1 LAQNLIFYYQN
12 NSEMYLKNISILSL
26 SVILIL
32 SSCSGK
38 KEEEKTVYE
47 NTKFKEKDQNTVQ
60 MSDKQL
66 QSIGLTT
73 TTVQEKTMQK
83 LVRLNGKVEI
93 EPSHISSISS
103 IMGGHI
109 KSINVIN
116 GSHFSKG
123 QVLAVVEDPQFIQLQ
138 QDYLVTKA
146 QLEFARLNLS
156 RQKDL
161 NITKA
166 TSDKNLQTAQADYST
181 LNATLKGL
189 EEKLRIIG
197 INAKG
202 LNSSNISSR
211 INVYAPFSGFVSKIL
226 VNNGQY
232 INPSDTLFE
241 LINPSGL
248 LLELKVFENDV
259 NDVKIGQEILVYNNQ
274 NPDKKST
281 AKIVSIVPSI
291 ENGGSSIAVAK
302 LSSPNPEFIK
312 GMYINAEVTI
322 NSRFTIGLLNESV
335 VSFESKNYVFEDLGN
350 KKYKMIPVNVGISD
364 DQFTEILKADN
375 LKDKKIVQK
384 GAYSL
389 LMALKNKAE

>member
-1 LAQNLIFYYQN
+1 MHF
-12 NSEMYLKNISILSL
+12 KNISLYSL
-26 SVILIL
+26 ALIL
-32 SSCSGK
+32 TVTSCSK

-47 NTKFKEKDQNTVQ
+47 NTKFTRNNENTVHLTE
-60 MSDKQL
+60 KQI
-66 QSIGLTT
+66 QSVGLTT
-73 TTVQEKTMQK
+73 TTVQDRNMEKLMK
-83 LVRLNGKVEI
+83 LNGKAEI
-93 EPSHISSISS
+93 APSHISLVSS

-146 QLEFARLNLS
+146 QLEAARLNFN

-161 NITKA
+161 NTSKA
-166 TSDKNLQTAQADYST
+166 SSDKTMQTAQAEYST

-202 LNSSNISSR
+202 LSTGNIRSK
-211 INVYAPFSGFVSKIL
+211 INIYAPFTGFVSKIL
-226 VNNGQY
+226 VSNGQY
-232 INPSDTLFE
+232 INPADTLFE

-259 NDVKIGQEILVYNNQ
+259 NDVKVGQEILVYNNQ
-274 NPDKKST
+274 NPGVKSN
-281 AKIVSIVPSI
+281 ARIISVVPSI
-291 ENGGSSIAVAK
+291 ENGGSATAVAR
-302 LSSPNPEFIK
+302 LSSVNTEFVK
-312 GMYINAEVTI
+312 GMYVNAEVNI
-322 NSRFTIGLLNESV
+322 SSRYTMGLPNEAV
-335 VSFESKNYVFEDLGN
+335 VSFENKNYVFEDLG
-350 KKYKMIPVNVGISD
+350 KSRYKMIPVAVGISD
-364 DQFTEILKADN
+364 DQFTEILKADV

-389 LMALKNKAE
+389 MMMLKNKAE

>member
-1 LAQNLIFYYQN
+1 
-12 NSEMYLKNISILSL
+12 MYLKNISILSL
-26 SVILIL
+26 SVILTL

-60 MSDKQL
+60 LSDKQL

-73 TTVQEKTMQK
+73 TTIQEKTMQK
-83 LVRLNGKVEI
+83 RVRLNGKVEI
-93 EPSHISSISS
+93 APSHISSVSS

-109 KSINVIN
+109 KSIGVIN

-146 QLEFARLNLS
+146 QLESARLNLN

-166 TSDKNLQTAQADYST
+166 TSDKTLQTVQADYST

-202 LNSSNISSR
+202 LNSSNIRSK

-241 LINPSGL
+241 LINPVGL

-259 NDVKIGQEILVYNNQ
+259 NDVRIGQEILVYNNQ

-302 LSSPNPEFIK
+302 LSTPNPEFIK

-322 NSRFTIGLLNESV
+322 NSRFTIGLSNESV
-335 VSFESKNYVFEDLGN
+335 VSFESKNYIFEDLGN

>member
-1 LAQNLIFYYQN
+1 
-12 NSEMYLKNISILSL
+12 MYLKNISILSL

-73 TTVQEKTMQK
+73 TTIQEKTMQK

-93 EPSHISSISS
+93 VPSHISSISS

-146 QLEFARLNLS
+146 QLESARLNLS

-166 TSDKNLQTAQADYST
+166 TSDKTLQTAQADYST
-181 LNATLKGL
+181 LNATLRGL

-202 LNSSNISSR
+202 LNSSNIRSR

-241 LINPSGL
+241 LINPTGL

-302 LSSPNPEFIK
+302 LSASNPDFIK

-322 NSRFTIGLLNESV
+322 NSRFTIGLPNESV
-335 VSFESKNYVFEDLGN
+335 VSFESKNYIFEDLGN

-384 GAYSL
+384 GAYGL

>member
-1 LAQNLIFYYQN
+1 MHFNTITIYG
-12 NSEMYLKNISILSL
+12 LSL
-26 SVILIL
+26 VLVL

-47 NTKFKEKDQNTVQ
+47 NTKFSKSTENTVHLTN
-60 MSDKQL
+60 KQL
-66 QSIGLTT
+66 QSVGLTT
-73 TTVQEKTMQK
+73 TSIQNRNMEK
-83 LVRLNGKVEI
+83 LIRLNGKAEI
-93 EPSHISSISS
+93 APSHISSVSS
-103 IMGGHI
+103 IMGGHV
-109 KSINVIN
+109 KAINVIN

-146 QLEFARLNLS
+146 QLEAARLNFN

-161 NITKA
+161 NTSKA
-166 TSDKNLQTAQADYST
+166 SSDKTMQTAQAEYAT

-202 LNSSNISSR
+202 LTTGNIRSR
-211 INVYAPFSGFVSKIL
+211 INVYAPFSGFVSKIM

-241 LINPSGL
+241 LINPAGL

-259 NDVKIGQEILVYNNQ
+259 NDVKVGQEILVYNNQ
-274 NPDKKST
+274 NPELKSN
-281 AKIVSIVPSI
+281 AKIVSVVPSI
-291 ENGGSSIAVAK
+291 ETGGAATAVAK
-302 LSSPNPEFIK
+302 LSSVNAEFVK
-312 GMYINAEVTI
+312 GMYVNAEVNISNRYTQ
-322 NSRFTIGLLNESV
+322 GLPNEAV
-335 VSFESKNYVFEDLGN
+335 VAFENKNYVFEDLGKSN
-350 KKYKMIPVNVGISD
+350 YKMIPVITGISD
-364 DQFTEILKADN
+364 DQFTEIIRADF
-375 LKDKKIVQK
+375 LQDKKIVQK

-389 LMALKNKAE
+389 LMMLKNKAE

>member
-1 LAQNLIFYYQN
+1 MHF
-12 NSEMYLKNISILSL
+12 KKISIYSL
-26 SVILIL
+26 VLTLVL

-47 NTKFKEKDQNTVQ
+47 NTKFSKSDENTVHLTE
-60 MSDKQL
+60 KQL
-66 QSIGLTT
+66 QSVGVTT
-73 TTVQEKTMQK
+73 TSIQNRNMEK
-83 LVRLNGKVEI
+83 LLRLNGKAEI
-93 EPSHISSISS
+93 APSHISSVSS

-146 QLEFARLNLS
+146 QLDAARLNFT

-161 NITKA
+161 NTSKA
-166 TSDKNLQTAQADYST
+166 SSDKTMQAAQADYST

-197 INAKG
+197 INARG
-202 LNSSNISSR
+202 LTTGNIRSK
-211 INVYAPFSGFVSKIL
+211 INIYAPFSGFVSKIL

-232 INPSDTLFE
+232 INPADTLFE
-241 LINPSGL
+241 LINPAGL

-259 NDVKIGQEILVYNNQ
+259 NDVKVGQEILVYNNQ
-274 NPDKKST
+274 KPDVKSN
-281 AKIVSIVPSI
+281 AKIVSVVPSI
-291 ENGGSSIAVAK
+291 ETGGAATAVAK
-302 LSSPNPEFIK
+302 LSSVNSEFVK
-312 GMYINAEVTI
+312 GMYINAEVNI
-322 NSRFTIGLLNESV
+322 SSRYTQGLPNEAV
-335 VSFESKNYVFEDLGN
+335 VAFENKNYVFEDLGKSN
-350 KKYKMIPVNVGISD
+350 YKMIPVVTGISD
-364 DQFTEILKADN
+364 DQFTEIIKADY

-389 LMALKNKAE
+389 LMMLKNKAE

>member
-1 LAQNLIFYYQN
+1 MHF
-12 NSEMYLKNISILSL
+12 KNISLYSL
-26 SVILIL
+26 ALIL
-32 SSCSGK
+32 TVTSCSK

-47 NTKFKEKDQNTVQ
+47 NTKFTKNNENTVHLTE
-60 MSDKQL
+60 KQI
-66 QSIGLTT
+66 QSVGLTT
-73 TTVQEKTMQK
+73 TTVQDRNMEKLMK
-83 LVRLNGKVEI
+83 LNGKAEI
-93 EPSHISSISS
+93 APSHISLVSS

-146 QLEFARLNLS
+146 QLEAARLNFN

-161 NITKA
+161 NTSKA
-166 TSDKNLQTAQADYST
+166 SSDKTMQTAQAEYST

-202 LNSSNISSR
+202 LSTGNIRSK
-211 INVYAPFSGFVSKIL
+211 INIYAPFTGFVSKIL
-226 VNNGQY
+226 VSNGQY
-232 INPSDTLFE
+232 INPADTLFE

-259 NDVKIGQEILVYNNQ
+259 NDVKVGQEILVYNNQ
-274 NPDKKST
+274 NPGVKSN
-281 AKIVSIVPSI
+281 ARIISVVPSI
-291 ENGGSSIAVAK
+291 ENGGSSTAVAR
-302 LSSPNPEFIK
+302 LSSVNTEFVK
-312 GMYINAEVTI
+312 GMYVNAEVNI
-322 NSRFTIGLLNESV
+322 SSRYTMGLPNEAV
-335 VSFESKNYVFEDLGN
+335 VSFENKNYVFEDLG
-350 KKYKMIPVNVGISD
+350 KSGYKMIPVAVGISD
-364 DQFTEILKADN
+364 DQFTEILKADV

-389 LMALKNKAE
+389 LMMLKNKAE

>member
-1 LAQNLIFYYQN
+1 M
-12 NSEMYLKNISILSL
+12 SLKNISIYSLSL
-26 SVILIL
+26 ALIL

-60 MSDKQL
+60 LSDQQIK
-66 QSIGLTT
+66 SVGLTT
-73 TTVQEKTMQK
+73 TILENKTMEK
-83 LVRLNGKVEI
+83 LVRLNGTVDI
-93 EPSHISSISS
+93 APSHISSVSS

-116 GSHFSKG
+116 GSRFSKG

-146 QLEFARLNLS
+146 QLESARLNLN

-161 NITKA
+161 NTSRA
-166 TSDKNLQTAQADYST
+166 SSDKTLQTAQADYST

-202 LNSSNISSR
+202 LNSSNIRSR

-232 INPSDTLFE
+232 INPSNTLFE
-241 LINPSGL
+241 LINPTGL
-248 LLELKVFENDV
+248 LLELKVFENDI

-274 NPDKKST
+274 NPEKKSK
-281 AKIVSIVPSI
+281 AKIISLVPNI
-291 ENGGSSIAVAK
+291 ENGGSSDAIAK
-302 LSSPNPEFIK
+302 LSASNPDFIK
-312 GMYINAEVTI
+312 GMYINGEVSV
-322 NSRFTIGLLNESV
+322 NSRYTLGLPSESV
-335 VSFESKNYVFEDLGN
+335 VSFENKNYIFEDLGN
-350 KKYKMIPVNVGISD
+350 KKYKMIPVNIGIYD
-364 DQFTEILKADN
+364 DKFTEILKADH

-389 LMALKNKAE
+389 LMLLKNKAE

>member
-1 LAQNLIFYYQN
+1 MQFKI
-12 NSEMYLKNISILSL
+12 ISIYSL
-26 SVILIL
+26 ALVLAL

-47 NTKFKEKDQNTVQ
+47 NTKFAKGTENTVHLTPQ
-60 MSDKQL
+60 QI
-66 QSIGLTT
+66 QSVGITT
-73 TTVQEKTMQK
+73 TSLQDRNMEKI
-83 LVRLNGKVEI
+83 VRLNGKAEI
-93 EPSHISSISS
+93 APSHISSVSS

-146 QLEFARLNLS
+146 QLEAARLNFN

-161 NITKA
+161 NTSKA
-166 TSDKNLQTAQADYST
+166 SSDKTLQTAQADYST
-181 LNATLKGL
+181 LNATLRGL

-197 INAKG
+197 ISAKG
-202 LNSSNISSR
+202 LNTGNIRSR

-232 INPSDTLFE
+232 INPTDTLFE
-241 LINPSGL
+241 LINPAGL

-259 NDVKIGQEILVYNNQ
+259 NDIKIGQEILVYSNQ
-274 NPDKKST
+274 KPEMKSS
-281 AKIVSIVPSI
+281 AKIVSVVPSI
-291 ENGGSSIAVAK
+291 ETGGSATAIAK
-302 LSSPNPEFIK
+302 LSSVNSEFVK
-312 GMYINAEVTI
+312 GMYVNAEVNISNRYTQ
-322 NSRFTIGLLNESV
+322 GLPNDAI
-335 VSFESKNYVFEDLGN
+335 VSFENKNYVFEDLGKSN
-350 KKYKMIPVNVGISD
+350 YKMISVVTGISD
-364 DQFTEILKADN
+364 DQFTEVLKADF
-375 LKDKKIVQK
+375 LKDKKIIQK

-389 LMALKNKAE
+389 LMMLKNKAE

>member
-1 LAQNLIFYYQN
+1 MQFR
-12 NSEMYLKNISILSL
+12 KISIYSL
-26 SVILIL
+26 AATLVL

-47 NTKFKEKDQNTVQ
+47 NTKFTKNSENTLHLAEKQVQ
-60 MSDKQL
+60 SV
-66 QSIGLTT
+66 GLTT
-73 TTVQEKTMQK
+73 TTIQSRNMEK
-83 LVRLNGKVEI
+83 LVRLNGKAEI
-93 EPSHISSISS
+93 SPSHISSISS

-116 GSHFSKG
+116 GSHFNKG

-146 QLEFARLNLS
+146 QLEAARLNYN

-161 NITKA
+161 NTSKA
-166 TSDKNLQTAQADYST
+166 SSDKTLQAAQADYST

-202 LNSSNISSR
+202 LTAGNIRSK
-211 INVYAPFSGFVSKIL
+211 INIYAPFSGFVSKIL

-232 INPSDTLFE
+232 INPADTLFE
-241 LINPSGL
+241 LINPTGL

-259 NDVKIGQEILVYNNQ
+259 NDIKTGQEIVVYNNR
-274 NPDKKST
+274 NPDVKSN
-281 AKIVSIVPSI
+281 ARIVSVVPSI
-291 ENGGSSIAVAK
+291 EAGGAAIAVAQ
-302 LSSPNPEFIK
+302 LSSPHSEFIK
-312 GMYINAEVTI
+312 GMYVNAEVNI
-322 NSRFTIGLLNESV
+322 SSRYTQGLPNEAV
-335 VSFESKNYVFEDLGN
+335 VSFENKNYVFEDLG
-350 KKYKMIPVNVGISD
+350 KSDYKMVQVTTGISD
-364 DQFTEILKADN
+364 DQFTEILKPEI

-389 LMALKNKAE
+389 LMMLKNKAE

>member
-1 LAQNLIFYYQN
+1 MHF
-12 NSEMYLKNISILSL
+12 KNISLYSL
-26 SVILIL
+26 ALIL
-32 SSCSGK
+32 TVTSCSK

-47 NTKFKEKDQNTVQ
+47 NTKFTKNNENTVHLTE
-60 MSDKQL
+60 KQI
-66 QSIGLTT
+66 QSVGLTT
-73 TTVQEKTMQK
+73 TTVQDRNMEKLMK
-83 LVRLNGKVEI
+83 LNGKAEI
-93 EPSHISSISS
+93 APSHISLVSS

-146 QLEFARLNLS
+146 QLEAARLNFN

-161 NITKA
+161 NTSKA
-166 TSDKNLQTAQADYST
+166 SSDKTMQTAQAEYST

-202 LNSSNISSR
+202 LSTGNIRSK
-211 INVYAPFSGFVSKIL
+211 INIYAPFTGFVSKIL
-226 VNNGQY
+226 VSNGQY
-232 INPSDTLFE
+232 INPADTLFE

-259 NDVKIGQEILVYNNQ
+259 NDVKVGQEILVYNNQ
-274 NPDKKST
+274 NPGVKSN
-281 AKIVSIVPSI
+281 ARIISVVPSI
-291 ENGGSSIAVAK
+291 ENGGSATAVAR
-302 LSSPNPEFIK
+302 LSSVNTEFVK
-312 GMYINAEVTI
+312 GMYVNAEVNI
-322 NSRFTIGLLNESV
+322 SSRYTMGLPNEAV
-335 VSFESKNYVFEDLGN
+335 VSFENKNYVFEDLG
-350 KKYKMIPVNVGISD
+350 KSGYKMIPVAVGISD
-364 DQFTEILKADN
+364 DQFTEILKADV

-389 LMALKNKAE
+389 LMMLKNKAE

>member
-1 LAQNLIFYYQN
+1 MHFR
-12 NSEMYLKNISILSL
+12 NISLYSL
-26 SVILIL
+26 AFIVTL

-47 NTKFKEKDQNTVQ
+47 NTKFSKNDKNSVHLIEKQIQAV
-60 MSDKQL
+60 
-66 QSIGLTT
+66 GLTT
-73 TTVQEKTMQK
+73 TTIQNRNMEK
-83 LVRLNGKVEI
+83 LVRLNGKTDI
-93 EPSHISSISS
+93 APSHISSVSS

-116 GSHFSKG
+116 GSHFNKG

-146 QLEFARLNLS
+146 QLEAARLNYN

-161 NITKA
+161 NTSKA
-166 TSDKNLQTAQADYST
+166 SSDKTLQTAQADYST

-189 EEKLRIIG
+189 EEKLKIIG

-202 LNSSNISSR
+202 LSAGNIRSK
-211 INVYAPFSGFVSKIL
+211 INVYAPFTGFVSKIL

-232 INPSDTLFE
+232 INPADTLFE
-241 LINPSGL
+241 LINPAGL

-259 NDVKIGQEILVYNNQ
+259 NDVKVGQEILVYNNQ
-274 NPDKKST
+274 NPDVKSN
-281 AKIVSIVPSI
+281 AKIVSVVPNI
-291 ENGGSSIAVAK
+291 ENGGSATAIAR
-302 LSSPNPEFIK
+302 LSSVNTEFVK
-312 GMYINAEVTI
+312 GMYVNAEVNISSHYTM
-322 NSRFTIGLLNESV
+322 GLPNEAV
-335 VSFESKNYVFEDLGN
+335 VSFENKNYVFEDLGKSN
-350 KKYKMIPVNVGISD
+350 YRMIPVMTGISD
-364 DQFTEILKADN
+364 DQFTEIIKADF

-389 LMALKNKAE
+389 LMMLKNKAE

>member
-1 LAQNLIFYYQN
+1 
-12 NSEMYLKNISILSL
+12 MYLKNISILSL

-123 QVLAVVEDPQFIQLQ
+123 QILAVVEDPQFIQLQ

-146 QLEFARLNLS
+146 QLESARLNLN

-166 TSDKNLQTAQADYST
+166 TSDKTLQTAQADYST
-181 LNATLKGL
+181 LNATLRGL

-202 LNSSNISSR
+202 LNSSNIRSR

-274 NPDKKST
+274 NPDKKSA

-302 LSSPNPEFIK
+302 LSSPNPDFIK

-322 NSRFTIGLLNESV
+322 NSRFTIGLPNESV

-389 LMALKNKAE
+389 LMALKNKAD

>member
-1 LAQNLIFYYQN
+1 MHF
-12 NSEMYLKNISILSL
+12 KNISLYSL
-26 SVILIL
+26 ALIL
-32 SSCSGK
+32 TVTSCSK

-47 NTKFKEKDQNTVQ
+47 NTKFTRNNEDTVHLTEKQI
-60 MSDKQL
+60 
-66 QSIGLTT
+66 QSVGLTT
-73 TTVQEKTMQK
+73 TTVQDRNMEKLMK
-83 LVRLNGKVEI
+83 LNGKAEI
-93 EPSHISSISS
+93 APSHISLVSS

-146 QLEFARLNLS
+146 QLEAARLNFN

-161 NITKA
+161 NTSKA
-166 TSDKNLQTAQADYST
+166 SSDKTMQTAQAEYST

-202 LNSSNISSR
+202 LSTGNIRSK
-211 INVYAPFSGFVSKIL
+211 INIYAPFTGFVSKIL
-226 VNNGQY
+226 VSNGQY
-232 INPSDTLFE
+232 INPADTLFE

-259 NDVKIGQEILVYNNQ
+259 NDVKVGQEILVYNNQ
-274 NPDKKST
+274 KPDVKSS
-281 AKIVSIVPSI
+281 AKIISVVPSI
-291 ENGGSSIAVAK
+291 ENGGSATAVAR
-302 LSSPNPEFIK
+302 LSSVNTEFVK
-312 GMYINAEVTI
+312 GMYVNAEVNI
-322 NSRFTIGLLNESV
+322 SSRYTMGLPNEAV
-335 VSFESKNYVFEDLGN
+335 VSFENKNYVFEDLG
-350 KKYKMIPVNVGISD
+350 KSGYKMIPVAVGISD
-364 DQFTEILKADN
+364 DQFTEILKADV

-389 LMALKNKAE
+389 LMMLKNKAE

>member
-1 LAQNLIFYYQN
+1 MHF
-12 NSEMYLKNISILSL
+12 KNISLYSL
-26 SVILIL
+26 ALIL
-32 SSCSGK
+32 TVASCSK

-47 NTKFKEKDQNTVQ
+47 NTKFTKNNENTVHLTE
-60 MSDKQL
+60 KQI
-66 QSIGLTT
+66 QSVGLTT
-73 TTVQEKTMQK
+73 TTVQDRNMEKLMK
-83 LVRLNGKVEI
+83 LNGKVEI
-93 EPSHISSISS
+93 APSHISLVSS

-146 QLEFARLNLS
+146 QLEAARLNFN

-161 NITKA
+161 NTSKA
-166 TSDKNLQTAQADYST
+166 SSDKTMQTAQAEYST

-202 LNSSNISSR
+202 LSTGNIRSK
-211 INVYAPFSGFVSKIL
+211 INIYAPFTGFVSKIL
-226 VNNGQY
+226 VSNGQY
-232 INPSDTLFE
+232 INPADTLFE

-259 NDVKIGQEILVYNNQ
+259 NDVKVGQEILVYNNQ
-274 NPDKKST
+274 NPGVKSN
-281 AKIVSIVPSI
+281 ARIISVVPSI
-291 ENGGSSIAVAK
+291 ENGGSATAVAR
-302 LSSPNPEFIK
+302 LSSVNTEFVK
-312 GMYINAEVTI
+312 GMYVNAEVNI
-322 NSRFTIGLLNESV
+322 SSRYTMGLPNEAV
-335 VSFESKNYVFEDLGN
+335 VSFENKNYVFEDLG
-350 KKYKMIPVNVGISD
+350 KSGYKMIPVAVGISD
-364 DQFTEILKADN
+364 DQFTEILKADV

-389 LMALKNKAE
+389 LMMLKNKAE

>member
-1 LAQNLIFYYQN
+1 MHF
-12 NSEMYLKNISILSL
+12 KNISLYILA
-26 SVILIL
+26 LIL
-32 SSCSGK
+32 TVTSCSK

-47 NTKFKEKDQNTVQ
+47 NTKFTRNNENTVHLTE
-60 MSDKQL
+60 KQI
-66 QSIGLTT
+66 QSVGLTT
-73 TTVQEKTMQK
+73 TTVQDRNMEKLMK
-83 LVRLNGKVEI
+83 LNGKAEI
-93 EPSHISSISS
+93 APSHISLVSS

-146 QLEFARLNLS
+146 QLEAARLNFN

-161 NITKA
+161 NTSKA
-166 TSDKNLQTAQADYST
+166 SSDKTMQTAQAEYST

-202 LNSSNISSR
+202 LSTGNIRSK
-211 INVYAPFSGFVSKIL
+211 IDIYAPFTGFVSKIL
-226 VNNGQY
+226 VSNGQY
-232 INPSDTLFE
+232 INPADTLFE

-259 NDVKIGQEILVYNNQ
+259 NDVKVGQEILVYNNQ
-274 NPDKKST
+274 KPDVKSS
-281 AKIVSIVPSI
+281 AKIIRVVPSI
-291 ENGGSSIAVAK
+291 ENGGSATAVAR
-302 LSSPNPEFIK
+302 LSSVNTEFVK
-312 GMYINAEVTI
+312 GMYVNAEVNI
-322 NSRFTIGLLNESV
+322 SSRYTTGLPNEAV
-335 VSFESKNYVFEDLGN
+335 VSFENKNYVFEDLG
-350 KKYKMIPVNVGISD
+350 KSGYKMIPVAVGISD
-364 DQFTEILKADN
+364 DQFTEILKADV

-389 LMALKNKAE
+389 LMMLKNKAE

>member
-1 LAQNLIFYYQN
+1 MHFR
-12 NSEMYLKNISILSL
+12 NISLYSL
-26 SVILIL
+26 AFIVTL

-47 NTKFKEKDQNTVQ
+47 NTKFSKNDKNSVHLIEKQIQAV
-60 MSDKQL
+60 
-66 QSIGLTT
+66 GLTT
-73 TTVQEKTMQK
+73 TTIQNRNMEK
-83 LVRLNGKVEI
+83 LVRLNGKTDI
-93 EPSHISSISS
+93 APSHISSVSS

-116 GSHFSKG
+116 GSHFNKG

-146 QLEFARLNLS
+146 QLEAARLNYN

-161 NITKA
+161 NTSKA
-166 TSDKNLQTAQADYST
+166 SSDKTLQTAQADYST

-189 EEKLRIIG
+189 EEKLKIIG

-202 LNSSNISSR
+202 LSAGNIRSK
-211 INVYAPFSGFVSKIL
+211 INVYAPFTGFVSKIL

-232 INPSDTLFE
+232 INPTDTLFE
-241 LINPSGL
+241 LINPAGL

-259 NDVKIGQEILVYNNQ
+259 NDVKMGQEILVYNNQ
-274 NPDKKST
+274 NPDVKSN
-281 AKIVSIVPSI
+281 AKIVSVVPSI
-291 ENGGSSIAVAK
+291 ENGGSATAIAR
-302 LSSPNPEFIK
+302 LSSVNTEFVK
-312 GMYINAEVTI
+312 GMYVNAEVNISSHYTM
-322 NSRFTIGLLNESV
+322 GLPNEAV
-335 VSFESKNYVFEDLGN
+335 VSFENKNYVFEDLGKSN
-350 KKYKMIPVNVGISD
+350 YRMIPVMTGISD
-364 DQFTEILKADN
+364 DQFTEIIKADF

-389 LMALKNKAE
+389 LMMLKNKAE

>member
-1 LAQNLIFYYQN
+1 MHF
-12 NSEMYLKNISILSL
+12 KNISLYSL
-26 SVILIL
+26 ALIL
-32 SSCSGK
+32 TVTSCSK

-47 NTKFKEKDQNTVQ
+47 NTKFTRNNENTVHLTE
-60 MSDKQL
+60 KQI

-73 TTVQEKTMQK
+73 TTVQDRNMEKLMK
-83 LVRLNGKVEI
+83 LNGKAEI
-93 EPSHISSISS
+93 APSHISLVSS

-146 QLEFARLNLS
+146 QLEAARLNFN

-161 NITKA
+161 NTSKA
-166 TSDKNLQTAQADYST
+166 SSDKTMQTAQAEYST

-202 LNSSNISSR
+202 LSTGNIRSK
-211 INVYAPFSGFVSKIL
+211 INIYAPFTGFVSKIL
-226 VNNGQY
+226 VSNGQY
-232 INPSDTLFE
+232 INPADTLFE

-259 NDVKIGQEILVYNNQ
+259 NDVKVGQEILVYNNQ
-274 NPDKKST
+274 NPGVKSN
-281 AKIVSIVPSI
+281 ARIISVVPSI
-291 ENGGSSIAVAK
+291 ENGGSSTAVAR
-302 LSSPNPEFIK
+302 LSSVNTEFVK
-312 GMYINAEVTI
+312 GMYVNAEVNI
-322 NSRFTIGLLNESV
+322 SSRYTMGLPNEAV
-335 VSFESKNYVFEDLGN
+335 VSFENKNYVFEDLG
-350 KKYKMIPVNVGISD
+350 KSGYKMIPVAVGISD
-364 DQFTEILKADN
+364 DQFTEILKADV

-389 LMALKNKAE
+389 LMMLKNKAE

>member
-1 LAQNLIFYYQN
+1 MQFR
-12 NSEMYLKNISILSL
+12 KISIYSL
-26 SVILIL
+26 AATLVL

-47 NTKFKEKDQNTVQ
+47 NTKFTKNSENTVHLAE
-60 MSDKQL
+60 KQV
-66 QSIGLTT
+66 QSVGLTT
-73 TTVQEKTMQK
+73 TTIQSRNMEK
-83 LVRLNGKVEI
+83 LVRLNGKAEI
-93 EPSHISSISS
+93 SPSHISSVSS

-116 GSHFSKG
+116 GSHFNKG

-146 QLEFARLNLS
+146 QLEAARLNYN

-161 NITKA
+161 NTSKA
-166 TSDKNLQTAQADYST
+166 SSDKTLQTAQADYST

-202 LNSSNISSR
+202 LTAGNIRSK
-211 INVYAPFSGFVSKIL
+211 INIYAPFSGFVSKIL

-232 INPSDTLFE
+232 INPADTLFE
-241 LINPSGL
+241 LINPTGL

-259 NDVKIGQEILVYNNQ
+259 NDIKTGQEIVVYNNR
-274 NPDKKST
+274 NPDVKSN
-281 AKIVSIVPSI
+281 ARIVSVVPSI
-291 ENGGSSIAVAK
+291 EAGGAAIAVAQ
-302 LSSPNPEFIK
+302 LSSPHSEFIK
-312 GMYINAEVTI
+312 GMYVNAEVNI
-322 NSRFTIGLLNESV
+322 SSRYTQGLPNEAV
-335 VSFESKNYVFEDLGN
+335 VSFENKNYVFEDLG
-350 KKYKMIPVNVGISD
+350 KSDYKMVQVTTGISD
-364 DQFTEILKADN
+364 DQFTEILKPEI

-389 LMALKNKAE
+389 LMMLKNKAE

>member
-1 LAQNLIFYYQN
+1 M
-12 NSEMYLKNISILSL
+12 SLKNISIYSLSL
-26 SVILIL
+26 ALIL

-60 MSDKQL
+60 LSDQQIK
-66 QSIGLTT
+66 SVGLTT
-73 TTVQEKTMQK
+73 TILENKTMEK
-83 LVRLNGKVEI
+83 LVRLNGTVDI
-93 EPSHISSISS
+93 APSHISSVSS

-116 GSHFSKG
+116 GSRFSKG

-146 QLEFARLNLS
+146 QLESARLNLN

-161 NITKA
+161 NTSKA
-166 TSDKNLQTAQADYST
+166 SSDKTLQTAQADYST

-202 LNSSNISSR
+202 LNASNIRSR

-241 LINPSGL
+241 LINPTGL
-248 LLELKVFENDV
+248 LLELKVFENDI

-274 NPDKKST
+274 NPEKKSK
-281 AKIVSIVPSI
+281 AKIISLVPSI
-291 ENGGSSIAVAK
+291 ENGGSSDAIAK
-302 LSSPNPEFIK
+302 LSVSNPDFIK
-312 GMYINAEVTI
+312 GMYINGEVSV
-322 NSRFTIGLLNESV
+322 NSRYTLGLPSEAV
-335 VSFESKNYVFEDLGN
+335 VSFENKNYIFEDLGN
-350 KKYKMIPVNVGISD
+350 KKYKMIPVNTGIYD
-364 DQFTEILKADN
+364 DKFTEILKADY

-389 LMALKNKAE
+389 LMLLKNKAE

>member
-1 LAQNLIFYYQN
+1 
-12 NSEMYLKNISILSL
+12 MYLKNIAIFSL
-26 SVILIL
+26 SIILTL

-60 MSDKQL
+60 LSDQQIK
-66 QSIGLTT
+66 SVGLTT
-73 TTVQEKTMQK
+73 TIIQKKTMQK

-93 EPSHISSISS
+93 APSHISSVSS

-116 GSHFSKG
+116 GSHFNRG
-123 QVLAVVEDPQFIQLQ
+123 QVLAVVEDQQFIQLQ

-146 QLEFARLNLS
+146 QLESARLNLN

-161 NITKA
+161 NMSKA
-166 TSDKNLQTAQADYST
+166 SSDKTLQTAQADYST

-189 EEKLRIIG
+189 EEKLRMIG

-202 LNSSNISSR
+202 LNSSNIRSR
-211 INVYAPFSGFVSKIL
+211 INIYAPFSGFVSKIL
-226 VNNGQY
+226 VNNGKY

-274 NPDKKST
+274 NPDKKSS
-281 AKIVSIVPSI
+281 AKIISIVPSI

-312 GMYINAEVTI
+312 GMYINAEVTV
-322 NSRFTIGLLNESV
+322 NSRYTIGLPNESV
-335 VSFESKNYVFEDLGN
+335 VSFENKNYVFEDLGN
-350 KKYKMIPVNVGISD
+350 KKYKMIPVNTGITD
-364 DQFTEILKADN
+364 DHFTEILKAN
-375 LKDKKIVQK
+375 HLKDKKIVQK

-389 LMALKNKAE
+389 LMLLKNKAE

>member
-1 LAQNLIFYYQN
+1 MHFKKTSIYSLIT
-12 NSEMYLKNISILSL
+12 IA
-26 SVILIL
+26 VL

-47 NTKFKEKDQNTVQ
+47 NTKSSKNDQNIVHLSQ
-60 MSDKQL
+60 QQL
-66 QSIGLTT
+66 TTAGLTT
-73 TTVQEKTMQK
+73 TTLQNKNMLK
-83 LVRLNGKVEI
+83 LVRLNGKVNI
-93 EPSHISSISS
+93 APSHISLLSS

-146 QLEFARLNLS
+146 QLESARLNLN

-161 NITKA
+161 NTSKA
-166 TSDKNLQTAQADYST
+166 SSDKTLQTAQADYST

-202 LNSSNISSR
+202 LNSGNIRSR
-211 INVYAPFSGFVSKIL
+211 INVYAPFNGFVSKIS
-226 VNNGQY
+226 VSNGQY

-241 LINPSGL
+241 LINPAGL

-259 NDVKIGQEILVYNNQ
+259 NDLKIGQEIAVYTNQ
-274 NPDKKST
+274 NPDKKSN
-281 AKIVSIVPSI
+281 AKIISMVPNI
-291 ENGGSSIAVAK
+291 ENGGSSIAIAK
-302 LSSPNPEFIK
+302 LSVPNSEYIM
-312 GMYINAEVTI
+312 GMYMNAEVSI
-322 NSRFTIGLLNESV
+322 NSRYTLGLPNEAI
-335 VSFESKNYVFEDLGN
+335 VSFENKNYVFEDMG
-350 KKYKMIPVNVGISD
+350 KHTYKMIPVTTGISD
-364 DQFTEILKADN
+364 DQFTEITKADFFKN
-375 LKDKKIVQK
+375 KKIVEK

-389 LMALKNKAE
+389 LMMLKNKAE

>member
-1 LAQNLIFYYQN
+1 M
-12 NSEMYLKNISILSL
+12 SLKNISIYSLSL
-26 SVILIL
+26 ALIL

-60 MSDKQL
+60 LSEQQIK
-66 QSIGLTT
+66 SVGLTT
-73 TTVQEKTMQK
+73 TVLENKTMEK
-83 LVRLNGKVEI
+83 LVRLNGNVDI
-93 EPSHISSISS
+93 APSHISSVSS

-116 GSHFSKG
+116 GSRFSKG

-146 QLEFARLNLS
+146 QLESARLNLN

-161 NITKA
+161 NTSKA
-166 TSDKNLQTAQADYST
+166 SSDKTLQTAQADYST

-202 LNSSNISSR
+202 LNSSNIRSR

-241 LINPSGL
+241 LINPTGL
-248 LLELKVFENDV
+248 LLELKVFENDI

-274 NPDKKST
+274 NPEKKSK
-281 AKIVSIVPSI
+281 AKIISLVPSI
-291 ENGGSSIAVAK
+291 ENGGSSDAIAK
-302 LSSPNPEFIK
+302 LSASNPDFIK
-312 GMYINAEVTI
+312 GMYINGEVSV
-322 NSRFTIGLLNESV
+322 NSRYTLGLPSESV
-335 VSFESKNYVFEDLGN
+335 VSFENINYIFEDLGN
-350 KKYKMIPVNVGISD
+350 KKYKMIPVNTGIYD
-364 DQFTEILKADN
+364 DKFTEILNADY
-375 LKDKKIVQK
+375 LKEKKIVQK

-389 LMALKNKAE
+389 LMLLKNKAE

>member
-1 LAQNLIFYYQN
+1 
-12 NSEMYLKNISILSL
+12 MYLKNISILSL

-73 TTVQEKTMQK
+73 TTIQEKTMQK

-93 EPSHISSISS
+93 SPSHISSISS

-146 QLEFARLNLS
+146 QLESARLNLS

-166 TSDKNLQTAQADYST
+166 TSDKTLQTAQADYST

-202 LNSSNISSR
+202 LNLSNIRSQ
-211 INVYAPFSGFVSKIL
+211 INVYVPFSGFVSKIL

-241 LINPSGL
+241 LINPAGL

-274 NPDKKST
+274 NPEKKST

-291 ENGGSSIAVAK
+291 ENGGSSVAVAK

-322 NSRFTIGLLNESV
+322 NSRFTIGLPNESV
-335 VSFESKNYVFEDLGN
+335 VSFESKSYVFEDLGN

-384 GAYSL
+384 GAYGL
-389 LMALKNKAE
+389 LMAMKNQAE

>member
-1 LAQNLIFYYQN
+1 M
-12 NSEMYLKNISILSL
+12 SLKNISIYSL
-26 SVILIL
+26 GLVLIL

-47 NTKFKEKDQNTVQ
+47 NTKFKEKGQNTVQ
-60 MSDKQL
+60 LSEQQIK
-66 QSIGLTT
+66 SVGLTT
-73 TTVQEKTMQK
+73 TVLENKTMEK
-83 LVRLNGKVEI
+83 LVRLNGTVDI
-93 EPSHISSISS
+93 APSHISSVSS

-116 GSHFSKG
+116 GSCFSKG

-146 QLEFARLNLS
+146 QLESARLNLN

-161 NITKA
+161 NTSKA
-166 TSDKNLQTAQADYST
+166 SSDKTLQTAQADYST

-202 LNSSNISSR
+202 LNSSNIRSR

-241 LINPSGL
+241 LINPTGL
-248 LLELKVFENDV
+248 LLELKVFENDI

-274 NPDKKST
+274 NPEKKSK
-281 AKIVSIVPSI
+281 AKIISLVPSI
-291 ENGGSSIAVAK
+291 ENGGSSDAIAK
-302 LSSPNPEFIK
+302 LSALNPDFIK
-312 GMYINAEVTI
+312 GMYINGEVSV
-322 NSRFTIGLLNESV
+322 NSRYTLGLPSESV
-335 VSFESKNYVFEDLGN
+335 VSFENKNYIFEDLGN
-350 KKYKMIPVNVGISD
+350 KKYKMIPVNTGISD
-364 DQFTEILKADN
+364 DKFTEILKADY
-375 LKDKKIVQK
+375 LKDKRIVQK

-389 LMALKNKAE
+389 LMLLKNKAE

>member
-1 LAQNLIFYYQN
+1 MQFKI
-12 NSEMYLKNISILSL
+12 ISIYSL
-26 SVILIL
+26 ALVFAL

-47 NTKFKEKDQNTVQ
+47 NTKFAKGGEDTVQ
-60 MSDKQL
+60 LSDQQMK
-66 QSIGLTT
+66 SVGITT
-73 TTVQEKTMQK
+73 TTIQDRNMEK
-83 LVRLNGKVEI
+83 LVRLNGKAEI
-93 EPSHISSISS
+93 SPSHISSVSS

-146 QLEFARLNLS
+146 QLEAARLNFN

-161 NITKA
+161 NTSKA
-166 TSDKNLQTAQADYST
+166 SSDKTLQTAQADYST

-197 INAKG
+197 ISAKG
-202 LNSSNISSR
+202 LSTGNIRSK
-211 INVYAPFSGFVSKIL
+211 INIYAPFSGFVSKIL

-232 INPSDTLFE
+232 INPADTLFE
-241 LINPSGL
+241 LINPTGL

-259 NDVKIGQEILVYNNQ
+259 NDVKVGQEILVYNNQ
-274 NPDKKST
+274 NPDLKSN
-281 AKIVSIVPSI
+281 AKIVSLVPSI
-291 ENGGSSIAVAK
+291 ENGGSATAIAK
-302 LSSPNPEFIK
+302 LSTTNTEFVK
-312 GMYINAEVTI
+312 GMYINAEVNI
-322 NSRFTIGLLNESV
+322 SSRYTQGLPNDAV
-335 VSFESKNYVFEDLGN
+335 VAFENKNYVFEDLG
-350 KKYKMIPVNVGISD
+350 KSKYKMIPVVTGISD
-364 DQFTEILKADN
+364 DQFTEILKADF

-389 LMALKNKAE
+389 LMMLKNKAE

>member
-1 LAQNLIFYYQN
+1 
-12 NSEMYLKNISILSL
+12 MYFKNISIYSL
-26 SVILIL
+26 SVWLAF

-47 NTKFKEKDQNTVQ
+47 NKKFAKTEQNTVQ
-60 MSDKQL
+60 LSEKQI
-66 QSIGLTT
+66 QSVGLTT
-73 TTVQEKTMQK
+73 TNIQNKTMQK

-93 EPSHISSISS
+93 APSHMSSVSC

-116 GSHFSKG
+116 GSHFNKG

-146 QLEFARLNLS
+146 QLESARLNLN

-161 NITKA
+161 NTSKA
-166 TSDKNLQTAQADYST
+166 SSDKTLQTAQADYST

-202 LNSSNISSR
+202 LNTGNIRSR

-232 INPSDTLFE
+232 INPSDPLFE
-241 LINPSGL
+241 LVNPTGL

-259 NDVKIGQEILVYNNQ
+259 DDVKIGQEILVYNNQ
-274 NPDKKST
+274 NTEQKSS
-281 AKIVSIVPSI
+281 AKIVSMVPNI
-291 ENGGSSIAVAK
+291 ENGGVSIAVAK
-302 LSSPNPEFIK
+302 LSSPNPDFIR
-312 GMYINAEVTI
+312 GMYINAEVSV
-322 NSRFTIGLLNESV
+322 NSRYTLGLPNESV
-335 VSFESKNYVFEDLGN
+335 VSFENKNYVFEDLGN
-350 KKYKMIPVNVGISD
+350 RKYKMIPVAIGISD
-364 DQFTEILKADN
+364 NSFAEILKADY
-375 LKDKKIVQK
+375 LKGKKIVQK

-389 LMALKNKAE
+389 LMLLKNKAE